1 MAERELLEQRRHGLY
16 QVRVP
21 LPFLLRY
28 VNSYVFVG
36 TDGLTVVD
44 PGLRTAEALACW
56 DEVLA
61 RLGAGKGDIRR
72 IVLTHHHPDHIGL
85 AGLLQQESGAEVLLS
100 ADGMRQAESMWS
112 GERPMGRLLPEAFA
126 RHGMD
131 GETVELIKEHMA
143 GFVKLVAPLP
153 RITPMEDGDHVR
165 LGDAEFTAVHT
176 PGHAWGHMMLF
187 HEASGELLCGDH
199 VLPKIT
205 PNIGWL
211 PGVDE
216 SPLASYIA
224 ALRSVAALPV
234 TRAYPGHREP
244 FGDWAGRC
252 RELLTHH
259 EERLGAFAAA
269 ASARCTAYETCRRI
283 FGERLSPHQLRFA
296 MAETLAH
303 MFWLRDAGR
312 LLETQD
318 GALLYYEP
326 GPERGL

>member
-1 MAERELLEQRRHGLY
+1 MAERELLELRRPRLY

-28 VNSYVFVG
+28 VNSYVFIG
-36 TDGLTVVD
+36 SDGLTVID

-56 DEVLA
+56 DEALA
-61 RLGAGKGDIRR
+61 RLGASKRDIRR

-85 AGLLQQESGAEVLLS
+85 AGLFQQESGAETLLS
-100 ADGMRQAESMWS
+100 VDGVRQAESMWS
-112 GERPMGRLLPEAFA
+112 GERPMGRMLPEAFA

-131 GETVELIKEHMA
+131 DETVALIREHMA
-143 GFVKLVAPLP
+143 GFVQLVSPLP
-153 RITPMEDGDHVR
+153 RTSPLEDGDRVS
-165 LGDAEFTAVHT
+165 LGDELFTAIHT
-176 PGHAWGHMMLF
+176 PGHAWGHMMLL
-187 HEASGELLCGDH
+187 HEESGELLCGDH

-244 FGDWAGRC
+244 FDDWAGRC
-252 RELLTHH
+252 RELLAHH
-259 EERLGAFAAA
+259 EERLAAFAAA
-269 ASARCTAYETCRRI
+269 VSSRCTAYEACRRT
-283 FGERLSPHQLRFA
+283 FGSRLSPHQLRFA

-303 MFWLRDAGR
+303 LFWLRDAGR
-312 LLETQD
+312 LKEEQD
-318 GALLYYEP
+318 EAAVYFAPVSAL
-326 GPERGL
+326 